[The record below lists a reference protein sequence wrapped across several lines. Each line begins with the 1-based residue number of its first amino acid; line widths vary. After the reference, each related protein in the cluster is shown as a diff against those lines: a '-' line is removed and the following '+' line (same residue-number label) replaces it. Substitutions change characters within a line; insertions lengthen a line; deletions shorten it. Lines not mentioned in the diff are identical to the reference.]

1 MNFLHLSAAD
11 HGGAGI
17 AARRLH
23 DGVRTHGHQSRMLV
37 LDKRTQDADVFVLPG
52 PRQLF
57 LARRFAS
64 KASLKFLADD
74 DYYFQ
79 DQSLSPVISPARVLD
94 QIGLKPDVIVVNFIS
109 HFLSF
114 LDVLALHQATG
125 APVVWHLL
133 DMSAM
138 TGGCHYAWAC
148 EGYQRHCGRCPALR
162 FSHKN
167 DRSASIFKDKAAA
180 LSNMRSIVVAG
191 SSMLHR
197 QAAGSSLFSKLQIT
211 TLLLGVSPDAFSPCD
226 QMAQR
231 RVFGLQG
238 EGPVIFFGAQR
249 FGQRR
254 KGMRLLLA
262 ALQKL
267 AADWPAGKA
276 RPMLLLAGDATDF
289 PDLTPLG
296 LECQRLGFIDTATL
310 ARAYA
315 AADVFACPSIEDSGP
330 MMINESMMCGTP
342 VVAFRMG
349 VAEDLI
355 DTDVTGM
362 IVPLGKVP
370 EFSAALAQVLRWD
383 EQQRSRARSN
393 CRRVA
398 LQRCSVGH
406 QVGRFV
412 EISQALVAEAP
423 ATRHS

>member
-1 MNFLHLSAAD
+1 
-11 HGGAGI
+11 
-17 AARRLH
+17 
-23 DGVRTHGHQSRMLV
+23 
-37 LDKRTQDADVFVLPG
+37 
-52 PRQLF
+52 
-57 LARRFAS
+57 
-64 KASLKFLADD
+64 
-74 DYYFQ
+74 
-79 DQSLSPVISPARVLD
+79 
-94 QIGLKPDVIVVNFIS
+94 
-109 HFLSF
+109 
-114 LDVLALHQATG
+114 
-125 APVVWHLL
+125 
-133 DMSAM
+133 M

-148 EGYQRHCGRCPALR
+148 EGYQRQCGRCPALR
-162 FSHKN
+162 FSHEN
-167 DRSASIFKDKAAA
+167 DRSARIFKDKAAA

-197 QAAGSSLFSKLQIT
+197 QAAGSNLFSKLPIT

-231 RVFGLQG
+231 RAFGLQG

-289 PDLTPLG
+289 PNLNSMG

-342 VVAFRMG
+342 VVAFKMG

-355 DTDVTGM
+355 ETDVTGM

-370 EFSAALAQVLRWD
+370 EFSAALAQVLQWD
-383 EQQRSRARSN
+383 EPQRSRARGN

-398 LQRCSVGH
+398 LQRCAVGH
-406 QVGRFV
+406 QVERFV
-412 EISQALVAEAP
+412 EISQALVAGPPAP
-423 ATRHS
+423 QPS